1 MALAKNGFEQIYVEC
16 ELYPTFIQ
24 VIFIR
29 AYTHTRTLEHS
40 LTRSLTYAQFMVHDL
55 WEFKLY
61 NYYYELDQKTL
72 LGCVSYVNVNVTSMI
87 PKKMSLFRI
96 YANELIQNSEFS
108 EQFHSNHITNM
119 KYDSLCI
126 ELTVDGT
133 GTHAFF
139 TASKVNLSSLIRAI
153 CFAFNRIIPPST
165 NQTQEENCFHQYS
178 AAVII

>member
-1 MALAKNGFEQIYVEC
+1 
-16 ELYPTFIQ
+16 
-24 VIFIR
+24 
-29 AYTHTRTLEHS
+29 
-40 LTRSLTYAQFMVHDL
+40 MVHDL

-72 LGCVSYVNVNVTSMI
+72 LRCVSYVNVNVTSMI
-87 PKKMSLFRI
+87 PTKMSLFRI
-96 YANELIQNSEFS
+96 YANELIQDSEFS

-133 GTHAFF
+133 GTHAFV

-178 AAVII
+178 AAEII